1 MAMRSANADQR
12 RPIRQLLGKLVKAPA
27 ALSVLWPVLLILG
40 GYVGWHRWGSE
51 HVVKELYRVD
61 VAKIQITEPPSYVRA
76 NVVKTVYR
84 DTAMEG
90 LSLLDT
96 QASAKIAS
104 AFSMHPWVRKVISVR
119 KLPGGVVDIRLEYRQ
134 PVAMVLVETE
144 DPTDQQNYVF
154 PIDGDGVLLPPTE
167 FARAE
172 TADFIH
178 IEIPGVSSQDR
189 FAGTP
194 FGDPRVE
201 AAASLAE
208 VLLFYREQTQLAS
221 IGVHGD
227 PRQNKVPQLE
237 LTKFDRTRL
246 FWGSPPGQELPGEP
260 TAEMK
265 LRTLLGAQPSNS
277 MDLRM
282 ADPSSSMNSKF

>member
-1 MAMRSANADQR
+1 MAMRSADADQR
-12 RPIRQLLGKLVKAPA
+12 RPIRQLLGRLVKAPA
-27 ALSVLWPVLLILG
+27 ALSILWPAILILG

-51 HVVKELYRVD
+51 HVAKEFYGVD
-61 VAKIQITEPPSYVRA
+61 VAKIQVTEPPPYVRA
-76 NVVKTVYR
+76 SVVNTVYR

-90 LSLLDT
+90 LSLLDK

-119 KLPGGVVDIRLEYRQ
+119 KLPGGVVDIRLQYRQ

-144 DPTDQQNYVF
+144 APNDNQNYVF
-154 PIDGDGVLLPPTE
+154 PVDGDGVLLPPTE

-172 TADFIH
+172 TANFIH

-189 FAGTP
+189 FAGVP

-201 AAASLAE
+201 AAARLAE
-208 VLLFYREQTQLAS
+208 VLLFYREQAQLVS

-227 PRQNKVPQLE
+227 PRQNEVPQLE
-237 LTKFDRTRL
+237 LTKLDRTRL

-265 LRTLLGAQPSNS
+265 LKTLLAAQPTNN

-282 ADPSSSMNSKF
+282 AQPSSSNSKF